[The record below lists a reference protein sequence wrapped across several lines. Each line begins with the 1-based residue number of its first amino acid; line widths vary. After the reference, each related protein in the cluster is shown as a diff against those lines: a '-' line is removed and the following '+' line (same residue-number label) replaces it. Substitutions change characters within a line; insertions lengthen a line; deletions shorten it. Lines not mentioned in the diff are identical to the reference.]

1 MGNLL
6 MDTAVVGL
14 QWGDEGK
21 GKVIDYLL
29 SQNAHS
35 HCLRFNG
42 GNNAGHTVE
51 KNGKTYKL
59 SLIPTGILT
68 PGITNVITRGV
79 VIDPVHLLHEI
90 KILKDAG
97 ITVTA
102 DNLKIDA
109 GCAVITP
116 DHRRID
122 IESNGAIGTTGRG
135 IGPAYEDFYAR
146 RSYRIGDVLLSDTLL
161 EEKFK
166 DLFANY
172 PQWLLSFRDVIK
184 PYILV
189 NAAEYYQNI
198 QESIMFEGA
207 QGMLLDV
214 FHGSYPYVTSS
225 STNPAFA
232 SVVTGRH
239 VEKSVI
245 GITKAY
251 ATRVGNGP
259 FPTELLSGEVADVL
273 STVGKEVG
281 TVTGRK
287 RRVGWLDLAQVK
299 RSCQISGCNAIIV
312 TKLDVLDSLS
322 EISIGIG
329 PLDNDWQ
336 DSNKPNYHIM
346 RGWQEKTQ
354 GITSWAD
361 LPSKAK
367 NYLEF
372 IEDFLEIPI
381 KYVSTGPNS
390 TSTIEI

>member
-1 MGNLL
+1 
-6 MDTAVVGL
+6 MDIAVVGL

-29 SQNAHS
+29 AKNTHS

-51 KNGKTYKL
+51 KNGHTYKL

-68 PGITNVITRGV
+68 QGIVNVITRGV
-79 VIDPVHLLHEI
+79 VIDPIHLLHEI
-90 KILKDAG
+90 KTLNDAG
-97 ITVTA
+97 VKVSP

-116 DHRRID
+116 NHRRID
-122 IESNGAIGTTGRG
+122 TEKNANIGTTGRG

-146 RSYRIGDVLLSDTLL
+146 RSLRIGDIACSDNFL

-166 DLFANY
+166 GLFPEY
-172 PQWLLSFRDVIK
+172 FEWLSSFRSAIM
-184 PYILV
+184 PYILFD
-189 NAAEYYQNI
+189 AANYYQNI
-198 QESIMFEGA
+198 QESVLYEGA
-207 QGMLLDV
+207 QGMMLDV

-239 VEKSVI
+239 KKKSVM

-259 FPTELLSGEVADVL
+259 FATELTSGPAADIL
-273 STVGKEVG
+273 STIGKEVG

-299 RSCQISGCNAIIV
+299 RSCAISGCQSLIV
-312 TKLDVLDSLS
+312 TKLDVLDSLE
-322 EISIGIG
+322 EIAVGVG
-329 PLDNDWQ
+329 TFENEWQ
-336 DSNKPNYHIM
+336 PTGLEKSYSMLP
-346 RGWQEKTQ
+346 GWQTSTRE
-354 GITSWAD
+354 ITCWND
-361 LPSKAK
+361 LPSQAK
-367 NYLEF
+367 YYLEF
-372 IEDFLEIPI
+372 IEDFLDIPI
-381 KYVSTGPNS
+381 VYVSTGPNS
-390 TSTIEI
+390 NSMISI